1 MTEEKVFLI
10 SRFIP
15 SANSLSSQKIHIDFT
30 KPFFFFFKWIF
41 FFFVPSFVSLSVKS
55 LIEGRQRVS
64 VPDSMLRLTDV
75 FFVNGYL
82 VEAGSLE

>member
-15 SANSLSSQKIHIDFT
+15 SANSLSSQKIHIDLT
-30 KPFFFFFKWIF
+30 KLFFFQMDF
-41 FFFVPSFVSLSVKS
+41 FFIPSFVSLSVKS
-55 LIEGRQRVS
+55 LIEGIQHVS
-64 VPDSMLRLTDV
+64 APDSMLRLTDV